1 MPVFAIF
8 HVSKLHNPNLI
19 KRGRE
24 NMLGKFAHAKAI
36 SKQAMQA
43 GHIWA
48 GRQLGR
54 PSRQAIFGPVGSQA
68 GPQGL
73 MVVTSKNKLK
83 LEVFTTFIVLH
94 LEGHG
99 WFSTFSVSFCEL
111 RVQ

>member
-1 MPVFAIF
+1 
-8 HVSKLHNPNLI
+8 
-19 KRGRE
+19 
-24 NMLGKFAHAKAI
+24 MLGKFAHAKAI
-36 SKQAMQA
+36 SRQAKLE
-43 GHIWA
+43 GYIRA

-54 PSRQAIFGPVGSQA
+54 PSRQALFGPVGSQA